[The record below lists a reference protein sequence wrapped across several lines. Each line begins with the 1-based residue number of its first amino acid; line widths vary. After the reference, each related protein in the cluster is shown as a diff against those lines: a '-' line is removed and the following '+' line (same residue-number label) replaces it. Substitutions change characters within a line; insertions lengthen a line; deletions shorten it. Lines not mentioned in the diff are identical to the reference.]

1 MGARN
6 PGTDGAS
13 ETDAEPPPPDLPDVA
28 TLDGSSDY
36 RPFMRP
42 GVPKELR
49 REALRKLWRTNPI
62 INSLDGLDD
71 HYVTHDFTDGATVV
85 ADLRTVYRVGKGML
99 DAVEELAAAPEPP
112 AAQLEGPTE
121 PPRLESGAEDDA
133 EPAPRAG
140 TRVRSEPA

>member
-1 MGARN
+1 MGA
-6 PGTDGAS
+6 PDPSADGPA
-13 ETDAEPPPPDLPDVA
+13 EADAEPPPPDLPDVA

-85 ADLRTVYRVGKGML
+85 ADLRTAYRVGKGML
-99 DAVEELAAAPEPP
+99 DAVEELAAAAPDPP
-112 AAQLEGPTE
+112 AARIE
-121 PPRLESGAEDDA
+121 PAATPRRLEPGPDEDAADTATTVEGAQSA
-133 EPAPRAG
+133 
-140 TRVRSEPA
+140 